1 MPQHLKIEVEVRLV
15 GWLRTRSKGG
25 TIYDVSLCVPELG
38 RLRQACPPRREP
50 LRLSGERQGASTDL
64 LSGQSLFDHPAILP
78 NDQRGVGLNR
88 DFPGLSCGPA

>member
-38 RLRQACPPRREP
+38 RLRQACPPRRAS
-50 LRLSGERQGASTDL
+50 LSGFREKVRELQRTFSPV
-64 LSGQSLFDHPAILP
+64 SLFLTTRPFS
-78 NDQRGVGLNR
+78 QTTKGVLV
-88 DFPGLSCGPA
+88 